1 LYLQFFLL
9 LHLKSN
15 SEFVILQPMKKFVPL
30 VAVLFLITG
39 CKIYLI
45 RTIIYN
51 DPGIHDNKI
60 MPVRLVKS
68 GTPLPICTSPDCGK
82 ARIPDSLMHLIKET
96 GTVAFLVLKDDT
108 VIYEYYAHGYSDS
121 SLTNPF
127 SVTKSIVSILTGVA
141 LKEGKI
147 KSLDEPICDFYE
159 PYKREGLDKIT
170 FKNLLCMASGVNF
183 RDDYLNPIGGS
194 AQLYYG
200 DNLRGLINTFSID
213 RQPGTAFRYKNCD
226 PEILTI
232 ALQNAVGMNMS
243 DHASEK
249 LWKPIGAGHD
259 AEWIID
265 QPKTG
270 IEKSYCCFHTNARD
284 LSRIAILYEHKGNWH
299 GRQIVDTS
307 YVNAS
312 LTPHHLPAETGK
324 PTNNNGFL
332 WWLRHVDNIEN
343 FSADGMK
350 GQYVG
355 VVPSKHLI
363 FVRLG
368 KRDWLHRGQR
378 FLPHKG
384 PNLYDIM
391 LRNVVKVWGN

>member
-1 LYLQFFLL
+1 
-9 LHLKSN
+9 
-15 SEFVILQPMKKFVPL
+15 MKKLFPL
-30 VAVLFLITG
+30 FAFLFLAAG
-39 CKIYLI
+39 CKVYLT

-68 GTPLPICTSPDCGK
+68 GTPLPICTSADCGK
-82 ARIPDSLMHLIKET
+82 AHIPDSLLHLIKET
-96 GTVAFLVLKDDT
+96 GTVAFVVLKDDT
-108 VIYEYYAHGYSDS
+108 VVYEYYAKGYSDS

-127 SVTKSIVSILTGVA
+127 SVTKSIVSILTGIA

-159 PYKREGLDKIT
+159 PYKKDGLNKIT

-183 RDDYLNPIGGS
+183 RDDYLNPTGGT

-200 DNLRGLINTFSID
+200 DDVRGLINTFSIAKT
-213 RQPGTAFRYKNCD
+213 PGTEFRYKNCD

-232 ALQNAVGMNMS
+232 ALQNAVNMNMS
-243 DHASEK
+243 DYASEK
-249 LWKPIGAGHD
+249 LWKTLGAGHD

-270 IEKSYCCFHTNARD
+270 VEKSYCCFHTNARD
-284 LSRIAILYEHKGNWH
+284 LARLGLLYEHKGNWH
-299 GRQIVDTS
+299 GKQIVDTA

-312 LTPHHLPAETGK
+312 LTPHHLPAENGK
-324 PTNNNGFL
+324 PTNNNGYL
-332 WWLRHVDNIEN
+332 WWHRPVDDIDN

-350 GQYVG
+350 GQFVS
-355 VVPSKHLI
+355 VMPDRHLI

-368 KRDWLHRGQR
+368 KRDWLHIGQR
-378 FLPHKG
+378 FMRREDAM
-384 PNLYDIM
+384 LYNM
-391 LRNVVKVWGN
+391 LVRDVAHIWGK